1 MVFLRVFEAFSG
13 VGSQHMALRN
23 LGLDYEVVGVSEIDT
38 YAHQAYE
45 AIHGETKNFG
55 DITKINPND
64 LPDFDLFTYSFPCTD
79 LSTAGQQRGLE
90 RGSGTSSSLLWE
102 CQRLIEGKLPKV
114 LLLENVKAL
123 LSNKFLDGFHEWL
136 VILRGLGYTT
146 YYGVLNAKDFGSS
159 QNRERVFAVSIRGEH
174 KHYRFPVGFDSR
186 KDMSDCLVSS
196 EEEKKYA
203 TELQISRF
211 KYNLKSEGSVHY
223 FGDYKTRE
231 DTLGLRTRC
240 LYPSGKV
247 SCLLATDYKCPKMV
261 LESVNFKLPE
271 KLFPSSSTNPQ
282 AYPFVEYERGLR
294 ESREVLAKDPTVLW
308 FSEHPEARSFGL
320 FNLEEREEAV
330 SQSMSEVSQFLTM
343 RQITPEESWLYMG
356 FSAEDYEKA
365 KAVGLSK
372 LQLYKQ
378 AGNSIAVPC
387 LEALFKE
394 VWNSL
399 EN

>member
-23 LGLDYEVVGVSEIDT
+23 LGLDYEVVGVSEIDM

-64 LPDFDLFTYSFPCTD
+64 LPDFDLFIYSFPCTD

-90 RGSGTSSSLLWE
+90 KGSGTSSSLLWE

-211 KYNLKSEGSVHY
+211 KYNLKNEGSVHY

-294 ESREVLAKDPTVLW
+294 EPREVLAKDPSVLW
-308 FSEHPEARSFGL
+308 FSEQPQASGL
-320 FNLEEREEAV
+320 FNFEEKEESV

>member
-1 MVFLRVFEAFSG
+1 MVHLRVFEAFSG
-13 VGSQHMALRN
+13 VGSQHIALRN

-79 LSTAGQQRGLE
+79 LSTVGQQRGFE
-90 RGSGTSSSLLWE
+90 KGSETSSSLLWE
-102 CQRLIEGKLPKV
+102 CQKLIEGKLPKV

-123 LSNKFLDGFHEWL
+123 LSNKFLGGFHEWL
-136 VILRGLGYTT
+136 AILRGLGYTT

-174 KHYRFPVGFDSR
+174 KPYRFPVGFDSR
-186 KDMSDCLVSS
+186 KVMSDCLISS

-223 FGDYKTRE
+223 FGDYK
-231 DTLGLRTRC
+231 
-240 LYPSGKV
+240 
-247 SCLLATDYKCPKMV
+247 CPKMV

-271 KLFPSSSTNPQ
+271 KLFLSSSTNPQ
-282 AYPFVEYERGLR
+282 AYPFVEYGRGLR
-294 ESREVLAKDPTVLW
+294 EPREVLAKDPSVLW
-308 FSEHPEARSFGL
+308 FSEQPQASGFGL

-387 LEALFKE
+387 LEALFRE
-394 VWNSL
+394 VWSSL

>member
-1 MVFLRVFEAFSG
+1 
-13 VGSQHMALRN
+13 MALRN
-23 LGLDYEVVGVSEIDT
+23 LGLNYEVVGVSEIDT

-55 DITKINPND
+55 DITKIVPSD

-90 RGSGTSSSLLWE
+90 KGSGTSSSLLWE
-102 CQRLIEGKLPKV
+102 CQRIIEAKLPRV

-123 LSNKFLDGFHEWL
+123 LSNKFLGGFHEWL
-136 VILRGLGYTT
+136 AILRGLGYTT

-159 QNRERVFAVSIRGEH
+159 QNRERVFAVSIRGAH
-174 KHYRFPVGFDSR
+174 TPYRFPVGFDSQNV
-186 KDMSDCLVSS
+186 MSDCLVSS
-196 EEEKKYA
+196 QEEKKYA

-271 KLFPSSSTNPQ
+271 KLFPSSNTNPQ

-294 ESREVLAKDPTVLW
+294 ESREALAKDPTVLW
-308 FSEHPEARSFGL
+308 FSEHPEVRSFGL
-320 FNLEEREEAV
+320 FDIGKVKKEE
-330 SQSMSEVSQFLTM
+330 EVSEPKSGVLQFLTM

-365 KAVGLSK
+365 KAVGLSN

-378 AGNSIAVPC
+378 AGNSIAVSC
-387 LEALFKE
+387 LGALFKE
-394 VWNSL
+394 IWKSL

>member
-1 MVFLRVFEAFSG
+1 
-13 VGSQHMALRN
+13 MALRN

-45 AIHGETKNFG
+45 AIHGEIKNFG
-55 DITKINPND
+55 DITKIIPSD
-64 LPDFDLFTYSFPCTD
+64 LPNFDLFTYSFPCTD

-90 RGSGTSSSLLWE
+90 KGSGTSSSLLWE

-136 VILRGLGYTT
+136 AILRGLGYTT

-174 KHYRFPVGFDSR
+174 KHYRFPVGLDSR
-186 KDMSDCLVSS
+186 KDMSDCLISS

-271 KLFPSSSTNPQ
+271 KLFPSSNTNPQ

-294 ESREVLAKDPTVLW
+294 ESREALAKDPTVLW
-308 FSEHPEARSFGL
+308 FSEHPEVRSFGL
-320 FNLEEREEAV
+320 FDIGKVEKE
-330 SQSMSEVSQFLTM
+330 EVSEPKSGVLQFLTM

-378 AGNSIAVPC
+378 AGNSIAVSC

-394 VWNSL
+394 IWKSL